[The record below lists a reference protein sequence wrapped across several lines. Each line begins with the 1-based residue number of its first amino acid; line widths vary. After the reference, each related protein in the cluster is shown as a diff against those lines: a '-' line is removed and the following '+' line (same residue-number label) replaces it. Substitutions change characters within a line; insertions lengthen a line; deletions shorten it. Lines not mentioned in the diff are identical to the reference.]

1 MIYLEHD
8 FYSNFN
14 SMAESNDDASMK
26 GMFIDQISNIIAYKK
41 NDLVSLF
48 GKIGIT
54 VSKNPTNKELSD
66 TIANNLRSS
75 KKLQIGLA
83 YLIAEHNNIL
93 QQEMKKSRPNDDED
107 SFDGTKNT
115 KPTKS
120 KPPREAKP
128 PRDRKPIDWDKSA
141 DAVTSIAGSISVLA
155 DTLTQ
160 VKSGQ
165 FANDLNTQAEVK
177 SPEELK
183 KEAEAKKIA
192 DAKKKKR
199 NRNIMIGVGVV
210 ALGITAYIGYKKG
223 WFGKGQAIQ
232 N

>member
-1 MIYLEHD
+1 MIYLEND

-14 SMAESNDDASMK
+14 SMAESNDDVSMK

-41 NDLVSLF
+41 DDLVSLF
-48 GKIGIT
+48 DKIGIT
-54 VSKNPTNKELSD
+54 VSKKPTNKELSD
-66 TIANNLRSS
+66 TIANNLKSN

-83 YLIAEHNNIL
+83 YLIAENNNIL

-107 SFDGTKNT
+107 SFDGTK
-115 KPTKS
+115 KRREA
-120 KPPREAKP
+120 KPPREAKA
-128 PRDRKPIDWDKSA
+128 PRDRKPFDWDKSA

-165 FANDLNTQAEVK
+165 FANDLNNQAEVK

-183 KEAEAKKIA
+183 KEEEAKKLA

-199 NRNIMIGVGVV
+199 NRNIMIVVGVV

-223 WFGKGQAIQ
+223 WFGKGQASQ

>member
-1 MIYLEHD
+1 MIYLEND

-14 SMAESNDDASMK
+14 SMAESNDDVSMK

-41 NDLVSLF
+41 DDLVSLF
-48 GKIGIT
+48 DKIGIT
-54 VSKNPTNKELSD
+54 VSKKPTNKELSD
-66 TIANNLRSS
+66 TIANNLKSN

-83 YLIAEHNNIL
+83 YLIAENNNIL

-107 SFDGTKNT
+107 SFDGTK
-115 KPTKS
+115 KRREA
-120 KPPREAKP
+120 KPPREAKA

-223 WFGKGQAIQ
+223 WFGKGQASQ